1 MPDQTRRFLVGAKS
15 GDQVARGELL
25 ERLRPRLLLWVSTR
39 LSRALKEKVEA
50 DDVVQEILLAVHKG
64 LDQFEGDDD
73 RAFLAW
79 LFTVAEN
86 RIRDL
91 ADHFGALKRRSPE
104 AFTFSQT
111 SPSAAAA
118 RNELAIKMRDALA
131 RLSEPHRQVIQLRRF
146 EEAPVAAIAKRMDRS
161 ENAIRILYCRAI
173 QALRQE
179 MGG

>member
-1 MPDQTRRFLVGAKS
+1 MPDQTRRFLVGAQS
-15 GDQVARGELL
+15 GDEAARGELL

-39 LSRALKEKVEA
+39 LSKALKERVEA
-50 DDVVQEILLAVHKG
+50 EDVVQEILLAVHKS

-104 AFTFSQT
+104 ALAFSQT
-111 SPSAAAA
+111 SPSTAAS
-118 RNELAIKMRDALA
+118 RNELAIKMREALA

-146 EEAPVAAIAKRMDRS
+146 EEAPVSAIAELMDRS